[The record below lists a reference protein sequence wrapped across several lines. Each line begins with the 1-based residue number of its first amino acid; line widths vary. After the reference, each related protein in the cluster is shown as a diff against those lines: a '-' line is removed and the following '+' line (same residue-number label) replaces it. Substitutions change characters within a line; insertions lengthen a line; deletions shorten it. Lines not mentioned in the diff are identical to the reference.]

1 MHFDRTRVSR
11 RRFLRGSLA
20 ATASLAAP
28 AILPARALGAE
39 GKTAAN
45 SRINV
50 AMIGIG
56 RQAYFANLPP
66 FLAHPDTQVV
76 AVCEVDAWRLCQ
88 AMDRVKAH
96 YAKETGNA
104 SWQGCSAHR
113 DFREVLAKKDVDAV
127 MISTPDHW
135 HAIMA
140 IEAAKAGKDVSL
152 EKPISMSVQE
162 GRAISDAMKRYDR
175 IFRVDSECRSYA
187 YFRRQCELVRNG
199 RIGKVRRVIA
209 GVPKEQPPLNG
220 TPDPMP
226 VPEELDYALWQGPAP
241 ERPYTELRV
250 HPRKAGVGP
259 TGSKRPGWMCIQ
271 DYCDGMILNWGAH
284 ILDIVQW
291 GLGTEYTGPTEVEG
305 KGTFPEN
312 SMWDVL
318 QHFEVNYRYADGTE
332 LSYSIAGRP
341 FVRFEG
347 EKGWIEVQWFKS
359 MTADPPEI
367 LRSEIGPDEIHL
379 PKGSEKDDFIEGV
392 KLRRPTVEPA
402 EVGHRTSTLCQ
413 IGLIAIRLG
422 RKLRWDPKTETF
434 PGDDEANRLLVRP
447 MRAPWTLPEI

>member
-1 MHFDRTRVSR
+1 MRYKRHQITRR
-11 RRFLRGSLA
+11 GFLRGGLA
-20 ATASLAAP
+20 ASATFAAP
-28 AILPARALGAE
+28 AIIPARVLGAE
-39 GKTAAN
+39 GKAPAN

-50 AMIGIG
+50 ALIGIG
-56 RQAYFANLPP
+56 RQAFYANLPP

-76 AVCEVDAWRLCQ
+76 ALCDVDSWRLEQ
-88 AMDRVKAH
+88 AAEKVKAH
-96 YAKETGNA
+96 YASQSGTG
-104 SWQGCSAHR
+104 SWKGCAAHR
-113 DFREVLAKKDVDAV
+113 DFREVLAREDVDAV

-140 IEAAKAGKDVSL
+140 IEAAKAGKDVAL

-162 GRAISDAMKRYDR
+162 GRAISEAMKTHDR

-199 RIGKVRRVIA
+199 RIGKVRRVLA

-259 TGSKRPGWMCIQ
+259 TGSKRPSWMCIQ
-271 DYCDGMILNWGAH
+271 DYCDGMILNWGTH
-284 ILDIVQW
+284 IIDIVQW
-291 GLGTEYTGPTEVEG
+291 GLGTEYTGPVEVEG

-318 QHFEVNYRYADGTE
+318 QDFEVNYRYADGTE
-332 LSYSIAGRP
+332 LIYTMAGRP

-347 EKGWIEVQWFKS
+347 DKGWIEVQWFKS
-359 MTADPPEI
+359 MTADPPDI
-367 LRSEIGPDEIHL
+367 LRSQIGPGEIEL

-402 EVGHRTSTLCQ
+402 EVGHRISTICQ
-413 IGLIAIRLG
+413 IGLISIRLG
-422 RKLRWDPKTETF
+422 RKLKWDPDGERF
-434 PGDDEANRLLVRP
+434 PGDDEASQRLVRP
-447 MRAPWTLPEI
+447 MRAPWTLPKA

>member
-1 MHFDRTRVSR
+1 MQFDTTRVSR

-28 AILPARALGAE
+28 AIIPARALGAE
-39 GKTAAN
+39 GKAAAN
-45 SRINV
+45 SRLNV

-76 AVCEVDAWRLCQ
+76 AVCEVDAWRLGQ

-96 YAKETGNA
+96 YAKETGNDA
-104 SWQGCSAHR
+104 WQGCSAHR

-226 VPEELDYALWQGPAP
+226 VPEELDYAMWQGPAD
-241 ERPYTELRV
+241 
-250 HPRKAGVGP
+250 A
-259 TGSKRPGWMCIQ
+259 S
-271 DYCDGMILNWGAH
+271 
-284 ILDIVQW
+284 
-291 GLGTEYTGPTEVEG
+291 
-305 KGTFPEN
+305 
-312 SMWDVL
+312 
-318 QHFEVNYRYADGTE
+318 
-332 LSYSIAGRP
+332 
-341 FVRFEG
+341 
-347 EKGWIEVQWFKS
+347 
-359 MTADPPEI
+359 
-367 LRSEIGPDEIHL
+367 
-379 PKGSEKDDFIEGV
+379 
-392 KLRRPTVEPA
+392 RRPAHRPPA
-402 EVGHRTSTLCQ
+402 HPTAAGATS
-413 IGLIAIRLG
+413 R
-422 RKLRWDPKTETF
+422 
-434 PGDDEANRLLVRP
+434 
-447 MRAPWTLPEI
+447 

>member
-1 MHFDRTRVSR
+1 MRIESSKIVR
-11 RRFLRGSLA
+11 RQFIKTGLA
-20 ATASLAAP
+20 ASASLAAP
-28 AILPARALGAE
+28 AIIPARALGAA
-39 GKTAAN
+39 GKAPAN
-45 SRINV
+45 NRINV
-50 AMIGIG
+50 ALIGIG

-76 AVCEVDAWRLCQ
+76 ALCDVDAWRLEQ
-88 AMDRVKAH
+88 AAERVKTH
-96 YAKETGNA
+96 YAKETGID
-104 SWQGCSAHR
+104 SWKGCFTHR
-113 DFREVLAKKDVDAV
+113 DFREVLARKDVDAV

-135 HAIMA
+135 HAIMG
-140 IEAAKAGKDVSL
+140 IEAARAGKDVAL
-152 EKPISMSVQE
+152 EKPITMSVQE
-162 GRAISDAMKRYDR
+162 GRAISDAMKKFDR

-199 RIGKVRRVIA
+199 RIGKVRRVLA
-209 GVPKEQPPLNG
+209 GVPKEQPPLKG

-226 VPEELDYALWQGPAP
+226 VPDELDYAMWQGPAP

-250 HPRKAGVGP
+250 HPRKAGVGA

-284 ILDIVQW
+284 IIDIVQW
-291 GLGTEYTGPTEVEG
+291 GLGTEYTGPTEVGG
-305 KGTFPEN
+305 KGTFPKD

-318 QHFEVNYRYADGTE
+318 QNFEVTYRYADGTE
-332 LSYSIAGRP
+332 LLYTMAGRP

-359 MTADPPEI
+359 MTAEPPEL
-367 LRSEIGPDEIHL
+367 LRSQIGPNEIQL

-392 KLRRPTVEPA
+392 KSRRPTVEPA
-402 EVGHRTSTLCQ
+402 EVGHRTSTICQ

-422 RKLRWDPKTETF
+422 RRLKWDPVAEKF
-434 PGDDEANRLLVRP
+434 PGDDEANKLLVRP
-447 MRAPWTLPEI
+447 MRAPWTLPKA